1 MSRLLQ
7 HLLEKVKAEAIPV
20 LAVKVVTTITS
31 SSSNEVARSRGDE
44 LGDLHLAIAA
54 ATAVVF
60 DIFEHRRRRRLI
72 GEEEIVIDSLLGGD
86 SISQRVLLVDD
97 RRQWPTTTTQITLI

>member
-20 LAVKVVTTITS
+20 LAVKVVTTS

-54 ATAVVF
+54 AAAVF
-60 DIFEHRRRRRLI
+60 DIFEH
-72 GEEEIVIDSLLGGD
+72 
-86 SISQRVLLVDD
+86 
-97 RRQWPTTTTQITLI
+97 